1 MLGRIGGSAI
11 GMITQ
16 VFLAQMLSVAALGT
30 FFLAT
35 STAALLG
42 VLSTCGLSLVTARF
56 LVRYRSRGRGD
67 FSGLYMTSASLIV
80 LIAALALTS
89 AAVVAI
95 LLWPDFSG
103 GERAA
108 LAIGCLA
115 APGLALARLS
125 SSAATAYRRFRLTH
139 LPELVVRPAAF
150 LAIVVAIGMLSSRL
164 DLNVVLAVFALL
176 VTAQAAYQIA
186 ALRGVVGRGVR
197 PRHTAWRLPA
207 MWLKAAA
214 PLIGVVVLTA
224 VFADAAILSAGLFL
238 GAEDLAVFGVCVK
251 IVLIVGFMQAATHK
265 MLQPDLA
272 EALIG
277 RDRHRLVL
285 TIGRANWL
293 TIGIGAAAFVA
304 LILAGDLVLSLFGEH
319 FVQGRSVLLLLLG
332 GQVMIAA
339 AGPAIQVLTLTR
351 RQSAAAWS
359 SVAAG
364 LCLVAS
370 NALLV
375 PLWGLG
381 GAAAAMVATQ
391 LLWAVL
397 LALQVRRIGIVC
409 DVFAPV
415 ALPPRDVPR
424 PVASS

>member
-1 MLGRIGGSAI
+1 
-11 GMITQ
+11 
-16 VFLAQMLSVAALGT
+16 
-30 FFLAT
+30 
-35 STAALLG
+35 
-42 VLSTCGLSLVTARF
+42 
-56 LVRYRSRGRGD
+56 
-67 FSGLYMTSASLIV
+67 
-80 LIAALALTS
+80 
-89 AAVVAI
+89 
-95 LLWPDFSG
+95 
-103 GERAA
+103 
-108 LAIGCLA
+108 
-115 APGLALARLS
+115 
-125 SSAATAYRRFRLTH
+125 
-139 LPELVVRPAAF
+139 
-150 LAIVVAIGMLSSRL
+150 
-164 DLNVVLAVFALL
+164 
-176 VTAQAAYQIA
+176 
-186 ALRGVVGRGVR
+186 
-197 PRHTAWRLPA
+197 
-207 MWLKAAA
+207 MWLKAAV

-277 RDRHRLVL
+277 RDRNRLLL
-285 TIGRANWL
+285 TIRRANWL
-293 TIGIGAAAFVA
+293 AIGIGAAAFIA
-304 LILAGDLVLSLFGEH
+304 LVLVGDLVLSLFGEH
-319 FVQGRSVLLLLLG
+319 FVQGRSVLLFLLG
-332 GQVMIAA
+332 GQVMIAG